1 MDIPRADR
9 ARSLRMRRIALAGGG
24 VAALAAITFASSQLK
39 PAAPRVDRAGLW
51 IDTVQR
57 GPMLRQVRGPGTL
70 EPVEVR
76 WISAPVEGRV
86 ERIPALPGVEVTP
99 QTVLVEL
106 SNPELEQQAFEAASD
121 LRASEAD
128 VEDLRA
134 QLESQVLAQQ
144 AAATAV
150 DSQAREARLQVEANE
165 ALSKDGLI
173 PPLTLQLS
181 RLKADQLEKQSAIEQ
196 QRVEKSR
203 SSAAAQM
210 AAQGA
215 RVQQFRDLYAL
226 RQRQVSSL
234 AVRAAIGGVLQEL
247 PVEVGQRVTPG
258 TTLARVARPERLK
271 AELRIPETQAKDVA
285 LGQVAQIDTRNG
297 VVPGRVIRI
306 DPGAQDGTVR
316 VDVALNGALP
326 PGARPQLSVDGT
338 IEIERLADVVYVGR
352 PTHGQPHSTIEL
364 FKLVKDGKEAVR
376 VQVKLGRS
384 SVSTVEILSGL
395 VPGDQVILSDVPAA
409 DGQDRLRLD

>member
-39 PAAPRVDRAGLW
+39 PAAPSVDRAGLW

>member
-9 ARSLRMRRIALAGGG
+9 ARSLRIRRIALAGGG
-24 VAALAAITFASSQLK
+24 IAALAAITFASSQLK
-39 PAAPRVDRAGLW
+39 PAAPSVDRAGLW

-57 GPMLRQVRGPGTL
+57 GPMLRQVRGPGSL

-99 QTVLVEL
+99 QTVLIEL

-121 LRASEAD
+121 LRAAEAD
-128 VEDLRA
+128 VEDLKA

-144 AAATAV
+144 AAATVV

-165 ALSKDGLI
+165 ALAKDGLI

-181 RLKADQLEKQSAIEQ
+181 RLKADQLDKQSAIEQ
-196 QRVEKSR
+196 QRVQKAR
-203 SSAAAQM
+203 NSAAAQT
-210 AAQGA
+210 AAQRA
-215 RVQQFRDLYAL
+215 RVQQLRDLYAL
-226 RQRQVSSL
+226 RQRQVGSL

-258 TTLARVARPERLK
+258 TTLARVARPEHLK

-285 LGQVAQIDTRNG
+285 LGQLAQIDTRNG
-297 VVPGRVIRI
+297 IVPGRVTRI

-316 VDVALNGALP
+316 VDVALTGALP
-326 PGARPQLSVDGT
+326 PGARPRLSVDGT
-338 IEIERLADVVYVGR
+338 IEIERLSDVVYVGR

-364 FKLVKDGKEAVR
+364 FKLVDGGKEAVR

-384 SVSTVEILSGL
+384 SVSTVEVLSGL
-395 VPGDQVILSDVPAA
+395 VPGDEVILSDVPAA
-409 DGQDRLRLD
+409 DGRDRLRLD

>member
-1 MDIPRADR
+1 MDIPRTDR
-9 ARSLRMRRIALAGGG
+9 ARSLRIRRITLAGGG
-24 VAALAAITFASSQLK
+24 IAALAAITFASSQLK
-39 PAAPRVDRAGLW
+39 PAAPSVERAGLW
-51 IDTVQR
+51 IDQVQR

-70 EPVEVR
+70 VPVEVR

-121 LRASEAD
+121 LRAAEAD

-134 QLESQVLAQQ
+134 QLDSQVLAQQ

-150 DSQAREARLQVEANE
+150 ESQASEARLQVEANE
-165 ALSKDGLI
+165 ELAKDGLI
-173 PPLTLQLS
+173 PPLTLKLS
-181 RLKADQLEKQSAIEQ
+181 RLRADQLDRQAGIER

-203 SSAAAQM
+203 SSANAQLAAQR
-210 AAQGA
+210 A
-215 RVQQFRDLYAL
+215 RGQQLRDLYAL
-226 RQRQVSSL
+226 RQRQVGSL
-234 AVRAAIGGVLQEL
+234 AVRAAISGVLQEM
-247 PVEVGQRVTPG
+247 PVEVGQRVSPG

-271 AELRIPETQAKDVA
+271 AELRIPETQAKDVT
-285 LGQVAQIDTRNG
+285 LGQVAAIDTRNG
-297 VVPGRVIRI
+297 VVPGRVFRI

-316 VDVALNGALP
+316 VDVALTGALP

-338 IEIERLADVVYVGR
+338 IEIERLSDVVFVGR

-364 FKLVKDGKEAVR
+364 FKLVDGGSEAER
-376 VQVKLGRS
+376 VQVRLGRT
-384 SVSTVEILSGL
+384 SVSTVEVLAGL
-395 VPGDQVILSDVPAA
+395 QPGDQVILSDVPAA
-409 DGQDRLRLD
+409 DGHDRLRLD

>member
-9 ARSLRMRRIALAGGG
+9 ARSLRIRRIALAGGG
-24 VAALAAITFASSQLK
+24 IAALAAITFASSQLK
-39 PAAPRVDRAGLW
+39 PAAPSVDRAGLW

-76 WISAPVEGRV
+76 WISAPVEGRI

-128 VEDLRA
+128 IEDLRA
-134 QLESQVLAQQ
+134 AVESQVLAQQ
-144 AAATAV
+144 AAATVV

-165 ALSKDGLI
+165 ALAKDGLI

-181 RLKADQLEKQSAIEQ
+181 RLKADQLDKQSAIEQ
-196 QRVEKSR
+196 QRVQKSR

-210 AAQGA
+210 SAQRA

-234 AVRAAIGGVLQEL
+234 AVRAAIGGVLQEV

-258 TTLARVARPERLK
+258 TTLARVARPEHLK

-285 LGQVAQIDTRNG
+285 LGQLAQIDTRNG
-297 VVPGRVIRI
+297 VVPGRVMRI

-338 IEIERLADVVYVGR
+338 IEIERLADVIYVGR
-352 PTHGQPHSTIEL
+352 PTHGQPNSTIEL
-364 FKLVKDGKEAVR
+364 FKLGENGKEAVR

-384 SVSTVEILSGL
+384 SVSTVEVLSGL

-409 DGQDRLRLD
+409 DGRDRLRLD